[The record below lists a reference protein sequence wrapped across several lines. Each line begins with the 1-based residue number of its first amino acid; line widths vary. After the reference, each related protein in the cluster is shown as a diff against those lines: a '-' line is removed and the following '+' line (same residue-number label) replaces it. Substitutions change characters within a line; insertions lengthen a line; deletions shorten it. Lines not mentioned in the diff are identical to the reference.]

1 MQQLQRDT
9 GDGILTRGA
18 SHRLAHS
25 TVPHQ
30 LRHKQRGPIHDAIN
44 ILHSKKTI
52 ASNFCSTF
60 LHLPPYAATKTITK
74 TTTFTTQVPLSTTT
88 VKTVLTSTATP
99 VTVVDTTAVIVPVT
113 PTVDVTVVTAVP
125 STSTVATIT
134 SVVTQTSV
142 ATVVVTQ
149 VSTVFGR
156 NAKLPH
162 DPSRTRLPY
171 WLNQYSCPQVSKACS
186 HIASPKTKTVTKM
199 VAATVT
205 VKSGAASVGLTSTAV
220 VTPTQTSI
228 KTVTSTSTAPGVT
241 STIVSASSS
250 LVPVTATVVGTTVV
264 SVTTTVNTVATTRL
278 PVATQARI
286 LLKDAATNSFFGY
299 IADAD
304 NNGFRTS
311 TGNQGDALVV
321 DFVNGFI
328 ALGGPDGLKVRNQ
341 YPYLGAVLLDAPR
354 DLSTSTS
361 NFIGAA
367 LTNYVYTG
375 TQSTDT
381 SGNQF
386 AQKQGYQSHYESQI
400 WKINSATLELTI
412 DWTNENGDTFS
423 KPTMFYDRGALS

>member
-1 MQQLQRDT
+1 MQL
-9 GDGILTRGA
+9 L
-18 SHRLAHS
+18 
-25 TVPHQ
+25 
-30 LRHKQRGPIHDAIN
+30 N
-44 ILHSKKTI
+44 KKTI

-60 LHLPPYAATKTITK
+60 LHLPPYTATKTITK
-74 TTTFTTQVPLSTTT
+74 TTTFTTQVPLSTIT

-99 VTVVDTTAVIVPVT
+99 VSVIDTTAVIVPVT

-134 SVVTQTSV
+134 SVVTQTGV
-142 ATVVVTQ
+142 ATAVVTQ

-162 DPSRTRLPY
+162 DPSRIRLPY
-171 WLNQYSCPQVSKACS
+171 WLNQYTCPQASKACS
-186 HIASPKTKTVTKM
+186 HIVSPKTKTVTKT

-220 VTPTQTSI
+220 
-228 KTVTSTSTAPGVT
+228 
-241 STIVSASSS
+241 SSPS
-250 LVPVTATVVGTTVV
+250 RPRSPLL
-264 SVTTTVNTVATTRL
+264 L
-278 PVATQARI
+278 PPSSRSQLKARI

-299 IADAD
+299 IADAN

-321 DFVNGFI
+321 DFASGFI
-328 ALGGPDGLKVRNQ
+328 ALDGPDGLKVMNQ

-361 NFIGAA
+361 SFIGVA

-386 AQKQGYQSHYESQI
+386 AQKQGYQSH
-400 WKINSATLELTI
+400 
-412 DWTNENGDTFS
+412 
-423 KPTMFYDRGALS
+423 